1 MDKRRKK
8 RIKIHQLARIG
19 GKLGVMNNVS
29 KEGLQVSTA
38 LLPENRKIDIC
49 FEAHGEEIVVRG
61 IVRWFRRKTSLQ
73 SLHELGVIVQDAP
86 PRYYQY
92 VENLDNY

>member
-8 RIKIHQLARIG
+8 RIKVHQLARIS

-49 FEAHGEEIVVRG
+49 FEALGEEITVRG
-61 IVRWFRRKTSLQ
+61 IVQWFRRKTSLQ
-73 SLHELGVIVQDAP
+73 SLHELGVVIKDPP
-86 PRYYQY
+86 PRYHQY
-92 VENLDNY
+92 VESLDAF

>member
-8 RIKIHQLARIG
+8 RIKIHQLARVG
-19 GKLGVMNNVS
+19 GKMGVMNNVS
-29 KEGLQVSTA
+29 NEGLQVSTA

-49 FEAHGEEIVVRG
+49 FEAFGEEITVRG
-61 IVRWFRRKTSLQ
+61 VVQWFRRKTSLQ
-73 SLHELGVIVQDAP
+73 SLHELGVIVKDAP

-92 VENLDNY
+92 VESLDSY